1 MRLIRTLLP
10 TEFGMLKEHLLRLD
24 AEDRRLRFTGL
35 IDDAAVAGHA
45 DALDKF
51 RAVVV
56 ACLEDGMV
64 RGAAELLRFDPP
76 GAERA
81 EIAVTVE
88 KAWQDQGIGTE
99 LLRRALTIARNRR
112 IEQIHMICLSENARM
127 RHLAEKFRGR
137 MIVLDRE
144 VGATVDLLA
153 PDGLSLFQ
161 EAMDLGHAA
170 MGAAFEQW
178 AARRRRPRTA

>member
-10 TEFGMLKEHLLRLD
+10 TEFGMLKDHLLRLD
-24 AEDRRLRFTGL
+24 AGDRRLRFTGL
-35 IDDAAVAGHA
+35 IDAAAVAEHA
-45 DALDKF
+45 DALDRF

-56 ACLEDGMV
+56 ACFVDGAV

-88 KAWQDQGIGTE
+88 KPWQDQGIGTE
-99 LLRRALTIARNRR
+99 LLRRALTIARNRG
-112 IEQIHMICLSENARM
+112 IEQIHMICLAENARM

-137 MIVLDRE
+137 MIALDRE
-144 VGATVDLLA
+144 VGATLDLPA
-153 PDGLSLFQ
+153 PDGLSLLQ
-161 EAMDLGHAA
+161 EAMDLGHTAL
-170 MGAAFEQW
+170 GAVFEQW
-178 AARRRRPRTA
+178 RPRRRRPETA